1 MAKRLKSIRLPR
13 YLKAKHLKIGLGLGA
28 LWGLLSAVIFIT
40 AGTFGSENHPNRWL
54 YETFQTSIDALW
66 FRALFLPFILLA
78 QDYPVAA
85 VFASTPLGATIGL
98 IIGVMTST
106 IDYLIRK

>member
-40 AGTFGSENHPNRWL
+40 AGTFGSENHPN
-54 YETFQTSIDALW
+54 
-66 FRALFLPFILLA
+66 
-78 QDYPVAA
+78 VN
-85 VFASTPLGATIGL
+85 
-98 IIGVMTST
+98 
-106 IDYLIRK
+106 